1 MFQDRRSAAQRRSLA
16 ARLAGAAFAGFVL
29 AILPGIAAAQE
40 AEGTSDDDRVMLWT
54 AVASIGALVLAAIG
68 YAYRRMRGM
77 DHPTPDEL
85 EMMGGHH
92 DGHDESLAEH
102 GAVEAVPP
110 HAEAE
115 HGPVS
120 PTSGSHAASHG

>member
-1 MFQDRRSAAQRRSLA
+1 MAAPRRLRTSHVARRTSHVVAALTG
-16 ARLAGAAFAGFVL
+16 LVL
-29 AILPGIAAAQE
+29 AFLPAVAAAQE
-40 AEGTSDDDRVMLWT
+40 VGESSDRDRVMWWT
-54 AVASIGALVLAAIG
+54 ALVSIGALVLAAVG

-92 DGHDESLAEH
+92 GGHDESAAEH
-102 GAVEAVPP
+102 GAHEAVPP

-115 HGPVS
+115 HGA
-120 PTSGSHAASHG
+120 TAH

>member
-1 MFQDRRSAAQRRSLA
+1 MAAPRHLRTSHVARRTLRLRSGQASHAVAA
-16 ARLAGAAFAGFVL
+16 LAGLVL
-29 AILPGIAAAQE
+29 ALLPAVAAAQE
-40 AEGTSDDDRVMLWT
+40 AESTSDRDRVMWWT
-54 AVASIGALVLAAIG
+54 VLTAIGALLLAAVG

-92 DGHDESLAEH
+92 GGHDQSAAEH
-102 GAVEAVPP
+102 GAHEAVPP

-115 HGPVS
+115 HGAPA
-120 PTSGSHAASHG
+120 H

>member
-1 MFQDRRSAAQRRSLA
+1 MAAPRRLRASNRARRTSNA
-16 ARLAGAAFAGFVL
+16 VGALVGLVL
-29 AILPGIAAAQE
+29 ALLPAIAAAQE
-40 AEGTSDDDRVMLWT
+40 AESTTDRDRVMWLT
-54 AVASIGALVLAAIG
+54 ALVAVGTLTLAAIG

-92 DGHDESLAEH
+92 GGHDQSAAEH
-102 GAVEAVPP
+102 GAHEAVPP

-115 HGPVS
+115 HG
-120 PTSGSHAASHG
+120 AAAH